1 MVCESKWERLSL
13 ALKRVMARGAAEK
26 DAKRDLCNATADR
39 KIRLRL
45 CFTWRPTTQDFL
57 TGRDKPTREIRYV
70 KKVQIPDVVKPGD
83 FDWWRSQVRKPELWQ
98 SIRGPSGSFFGNWR
112 VIEIAHYKAG
122 DPLPHS
128 QRGGRSLA
136 YQHRV
141 ELHSA
146 DVTNV
151 LCGGRMIHDEQ
162 VGAITNLKSG
172 GAKSRGIEEAMNQ
185 LWPDGILP
193 KGLSAKDRNKMIITQ
208 MIANGSSVSKSPERA
223 IQRVKA
229 KRTK

>member
-1 MVCESKWERLSL
+1 
-13 ALKRVMARGAAEK
+13 MASGAAEK
-26 DAKRDLCNATADR
+26 DAKSDLCNATADG

-70 KKVQIPDVVKPGD
+70 KKVQIPAILKPGD
-83 FDWWRSQVRKPELWQ
+83 FDWRRSRVRKSGLWQ
-98 SIRGPSGSFFGNWR
+98 SIQGPSSGSFFGNWR
-112 VIEIAHYKAG
+112 VIEIARYKAG

-151 LCGGRMIHDEQ
+151 LGGGRMIHDEQ
-162 VGAITNLKSG
+162 VGAITNLR
-172 GAKSRGIEEAMNQ
+172 GAKSRGIEEAMKQ
-185 LWPDGILP
+185 LWPPDGIHP
-193 KGLSAKDRNKMIITQ
+193 KGLSAKDRNNKVRNQLIR
-208 MIANGSSVSKSPERA
+208 NGSSVPKSLERA
-223 IQRVKA
+223 IQRVLKVLKA
-229 KRTK
+229 QRPK